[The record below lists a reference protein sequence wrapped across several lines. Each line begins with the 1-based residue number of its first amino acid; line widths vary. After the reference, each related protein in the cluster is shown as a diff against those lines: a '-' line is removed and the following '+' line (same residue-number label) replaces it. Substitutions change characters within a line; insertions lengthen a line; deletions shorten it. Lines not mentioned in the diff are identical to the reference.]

1 MLSSDETLQGCNIR
15 TDARP
20 IKALSSRPDARFQLD
35 AFSSLEKTFRPMV
48 NADLVP
54 SATRATAVEDEPA

>member
-1 MLSSDETLQGCNIR
+1 MLSSDETSLQKRNNR

-35 AFSSLEKTFRPMV
+35 EFFVAWKKRFHRW
-48 NADLVP
+48 
-54 SATRATAVEDEPA
+54 